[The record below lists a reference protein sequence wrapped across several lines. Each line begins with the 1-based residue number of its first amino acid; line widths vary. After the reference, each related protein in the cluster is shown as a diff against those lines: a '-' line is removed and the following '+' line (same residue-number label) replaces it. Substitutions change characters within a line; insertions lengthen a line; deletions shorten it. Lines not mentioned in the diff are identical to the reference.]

1 MNFETP
7 EQKSPTREGVDKWE
21 GQAEEKFQE
30 LSTEERAE
38 AGKIL
43 FGELSHDKKLELF
56 QRLGMKTSIEEPMT
70 EKKEDSP
77 EIKYKD
83 RDGMYN
89 EKFNKTN
96 L

>member
-7 EQKSPTREGVDKWE
+7 EQSPTQEGVDKWE

-30 LSTEERAE
+30 LSPEQKLE

-56 QRLGMKTSIEEPMT
+56 QKLGMNTKIEEPMT
-70 EKKEDSP
+70 EKREDNISIHYP
-77 EIKYKD
+77 DESTKLNPLLKND
-83 RDGMYN
+83 
-89 EKFNKTN
+89 
-96 L
+96 